1 MGAYMKYRLL
11 FLLVLCFSGLSV
23 HSPTLAQDTVA
34 EDQAGAGFDESKL
47 TDAQKKNVEVLDGM
61 LDVIRRGFYDK
72 KFGGHDLK
80 QMRARYLKRVA
91 MAEPGVPLH
100 EVLRELLSEFHVS
113 HLTVMEGEAYTDHF
127 APEMDNSKTS
137 QVGFD
142 ITELDKGEFFVTD
155 ILTGGAAD
163 KAGLKRGDRVIE
175 LEGKPVSG
183 HDLLLDAG
191 GDPGLPNQHPH
202 FFIRNPADGT
212 LNISVQRHAQ
222 DKDLIELEIKPSSI
236 NMIQATKN
244 SVTIIEYEGRKLGY
258 IRFWHFL
265 HDGMTSALK
274 RALKKEWEMCDGLI
288 IDLRGRGGSPN
299 VMNACFA
306 PFGDPPPM
314 SMFRGMPPQ
323 KVDYNMPKWDR
334 PVVALQD
341 AGSRSAKEVY
351 AHNWKYLDIGPLV
364 GESTP
369 GAVLGSTFAPLP
381 DGSYLLYP
389 AQNVRDLA
397 YGKTEL
403 EGNPV
408 EPTHP
413 VKDLIQYAAGQ
424 DTIKEA
430 GIKVLYEKVKDL
442 PPPKKESEDAGPE
455 EEEGF

>member
-1 MGAYMKYRLL
+1 MKYRLIL
-11 FLLVLCFSGLSV
+11 FVALCFFGWTV
-23 HSPTLAQDTVA
+23 QSPTLAQATVA
-34 EDQAGAGFDESKL
+34 EDNGGAAFDETNL
-47 TDAQKKNVEVLDGM
+47 TDGQKKNVEVLDGA
-61 LDVIRRGFYDK
+61 LDIIRRGFYDK
-72 KFGGHDLK
+72 KYGGHDLK
-80 QMRARYLKRVA
+80 DLRSRYLKRA
-91 MAEPGVPLH
+91 ALAEPGVPLH
-100 EVLRELLSEFHVS
+100 EVLREMLAVFHVS
-113 HLTVMEGEAYTDHF
+113 HLTIIEQEAYDDHF
-127 APEMDNSKTS
+127 APEMDNSKRR

-142 ITELDKGEFFVTD
+142 ITEFDKGEYFVSD

-163 KAGLKRGDRVIE
+163 KAGLKRGDRVLE
-175 LEGKPVSG
+175 LEGKAIAG
-183 HDLLLDAG
+183 HDLLIDAG

-202 FFIRNPADGT
+202 YFLRNPVDGT
-212 LNISVQRHAQ
+212 LNVKVQRKAT
-222 DKDLIELEIKPSSI
+222 DTKTLELEIQPSSM

-244 SVTIIEYEGRKLGY
+244 SVTIIEYEGRKFGY

-274 RALKKEWEMCDGLI
+274 RALKKEWELCDGLI

-306 PFGDPPPM
+306 PFGEPPAM
-314 SMFRGMPPQ
+314 SMFPGMPGR
-323 KVDYNMPKWDR
+323 KVDYRMPKWDR

-389 AQNVRDLA
+389 AQNARDLS

-408 EPTHP
+408 TPTHP
-413 VKDLIQYAAGQ
+413 VKDLIQYAGGQ

-442 PPPKKESEDAGPE
+442 PIPTKEAEDYGEE

>member
-1 MGAYMKYRLL
+1 MKTKALLIVALLL
-11 FLLVLCFSGLSV
+11 FGWATYT
-23 HSPTLAQDTVA
+23 PTLAQEVIAD
-34 EDQAGAGFDESKL
+34 DQGGSGFDAGNL
-47 TDAQKKNVEVLDGM
+47 TDEQKANVEVLDS
-61 LDVIRRGFYDK
+61 VISTIRTQFYDK
-72 KFGGHDLK
+72 KYGGHDLK
-80 QMRARYLKRVA
+80 EMRARYLERVA
-91 MAEPGVPLH
+91 KAEPGVPLH
-100 EVLRELLSEFHVS
+100 TVLRTMLGEFKVS
-113 HLTVMEGEAYTDHF
+113 HLTVMEGEAYNDHF
-127 APEMDNSKTS
+127 APEMDNTKRRQT
-137 QVGFD
+137 GFD
-142 ITELDKGEFFVTD
+142 ISELEPGEFFVSD
-155 ILTGGAAD
+155 ILTGGAAEA
-163 KAGLKRGDRVIE
+163 AGIKRGDRVLE
-175 LEGKPVSG
+175 LEGKPIEG
-183 HDLLLDAG
+183 NELLLDAG

-202 FFIRNPADGT
+202 YFVRNPVDGV
-212 LNISVQRHAQ
+212 LNVKVRRHA
-222 DKDLIELEIKPSSI
+222 DDREPLNFEVTPTNI

-244 SVTIIEYEGRKLGY
+244 SVTIIEFEGRKFGY

-314 SMFRGMPPQ
+314 SMFPGMPGRQ
-323 KVDYNMPKWDR
+323 IDYNMPKWDR

-341 AGSRSAKEVY
+341 SGSRSAKEVY
-351 AHNWKYLDIGPLV
+351 AHNWKYLEIGPLV

-369 GAVLGSTFAPLP
+369 GAVLGSTFAQLP

-389 AQNVRDLA
+389 AQNARDLSW
-397 YGKTEL
+397 GKTEL

-413 VKDLIQYAAGQ
+413 VKDLLEYAAGQ

-430 GIKVLYEKVKDL
+430 GIKILYEKVKDL
-442 PPPKKESEDAGPE
+442 PHPTKEEEKDNSPA